1 METIP
6 IPGAEIY
13 YDKNFLPAEEA
24 TILFSILLRDCAW
37 QRHRSSFKY
46 AVPRDNTE
54 AMLRSLRNPELLAQ
68 DLRLTR
74 F

>member
-24 TILFSILLRDCAW
+24 TILFEILRTKCALG
-37 QRHRSSFKY
+37 RVRLIGRSMH
-46 AVPRDNTE
+46 P
-54 AMLRSLRNPELLAQ
+54 
-68 DLRLTR
+68 
-74 F
+74 

>member
-24 TILFSILLRDCAW
+24 TSAER
-37 QRHRSSFKY
+37 RSDACPFT
-46 AVPRDNTE
+46 ALV
-54 AMLRSLRNPELLAQ
+54 AG
-68 DLRLTR
+68 
-74 F
+74 